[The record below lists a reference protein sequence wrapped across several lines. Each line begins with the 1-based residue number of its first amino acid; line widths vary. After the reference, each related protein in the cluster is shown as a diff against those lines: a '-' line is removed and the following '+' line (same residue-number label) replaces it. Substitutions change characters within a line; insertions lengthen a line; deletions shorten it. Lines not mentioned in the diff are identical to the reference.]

1 MDLENEWS
9 LARDDR
15 GVRFGAGM
23 LRIALL
29 FGSAAIA
36 LALILTPMLD
46 GSDGSHVAQSGYSDG
61 LDFTSTGSINRTS
74 GYRAEYTIRRSVLQ
88 TSPDSVCVIRGNGT
102 KSGDC

>member
-9 LARDDR
+9 LSRGDR

-23 LRIALL
+23 LRVALL
-29 FGSAAIA
+29 FGSVAIA

-46 GSDGSHVAQSGYSDG
+46 GSDDSYVAQSGYSDG
-61 LDFTSTGSINRTS
+61 LDFTSTGSVNRPS
-74 GYRAEYTIRRSVLQ
+74 RYRGEYTIRRSVLQ
-88 TSPDSVCVIRGNGT
+88 TSPDSVCVIRDNGT